1 MTAKVQRI
9 AAEVSAL
16 ADQEMEEFLAWLAD
30 YELRQADAW
39 DAAIASD
46 SQPGGGLAALM
57 RRAREDIA
65 QGRTQPLDQVI
76 DDL

>member
-16 ADQEMEEFLAWLAD
+16 AEPEMEEFLAWLAD
-30 YELRQADAW
+30 YGLRQADPW
-39 DAAIASD
+39 DEEIGED
-46 SQPGGGLAALM
+46 SQPGGRLTDLV

-65 QGRTQPLDQVI
+65 QGRTQPLDEVL